1 MNYLKH
7 YMLLMEKSKIQNR
20 KKGIGN
26 YYELHHIVPRS
37 EGGSDN
43 VDNLVLL
50 TGREHFMAHYLLY
63 KADPTIE
70 SRARS
75 FWFMCQDIKRRRNI
89 ISARAYELA
98 RQAVSV
104 VNRTGKVIECE
115 VCGTK
120 LYRQKHAIR
129 SRIFCS
135 RECFGN
141 SAKPPKEKLGWTEE
155 SRKNYKDK
163 RAGKININNGT
174 VTKIIWKRELEWYLE
189 AGWKRGRGPYNK
201 PNKKWYNNGED
212 SKYFVE
218 GTQPEGWNKGRI
230 VKRTLGRKAI
240 SKDGVV
246 KFVTD
251 PDKWIA
257 EGWELG
263 NSKYYPGYKHR
274 KKST

>member
-1 MNYLKH
+1 MQ
-7 YMLLMEKSKIQNR
+7 KSELQSR
-20 KKGIGN
+20 KKGTGA

-37 EGGSDN
+37 EGGDDEAN
-43 VDNLVLL
+43 NLVLL

-63 KADPTIE
+63 KADPTME

-89 ISARAYELA
+89 ISARAYALA
-98 RQAVSV
+98 RQAVSEA
-104 VNRTGKVIECE
+104 NRTGRVVECE
-115 VCGTK
+115 VCGLK

-129 SRIFCS
+129 SKTFCS
-135 RECFGN
+135 KECFNN

-155 SRKNYKDK
+155 SLNAFRTA
-163 RAGKININNGT
+163 RVGRVNITNGT
-174 VTKIIWKRELEWYLE
+174 ITRIVWERDLEWYLE
-189 AGWKRGRGPYNK
+189 AGWKKGRGTYSK
-201 PNKKWYNNGED
+201 HGKKWYNNGVD
-212 SKYFVE
+212 SNYFVE
-218 GTQPEGWNKGRI
+218 GTQPEGWAEGRAT
-230 VKRTLGRKAI
+230 KRTLGRKAI
-240 SKDGVV
+240 SKDGIV

-274 KKST
+274 KKNN